1 MKQKFAKLIDVKSIV
16 TILLTAVFCVL
27 AVRETISAEQV
38 KDFADRGK
46 ITPEQYEEITG
57 EKYENPK

>member
-1 MKQKFAKLIDVKSIV
+1 M
-16 TILLTAVFCVL
+16 TITF
-27 AVRETISAEQV
+27 EQV

-57 EKYENPK
+57 QKYEREKQ